1 MDFVATTIV
10 RSEDGV
16 TFNKETRIQDK
27 DREEGKKL
35 KKNRK
40 GPLLPVGKSLA
51 EQLKENADK
60 KDAEWKEQNNPFRPP
75 PSMTDE
81 EAQFLAEKEEEEKRK
96 ALMDANLAEE
106 AAAEFKTARLSE
118 AVKVKPAEEL
128 PRVTGLFES
137 LDSQEPQNKETRAIA
152 VVVQPKKSKK
162 KRKKSSK
169 KKSSK
174 KQKNEEG
181 ASALS
186 LLAGYDE
193 D

>member
-1 MDFVATTIV
+1 
-10 RSEDGV
+10 
-16 TFNKETRIQDK
+16 
-27 DREEGKKL
+27 
-35 KKNRK
+35 
-40 GPLLPVGKSLA
+40 
-51 EQLKENADK
+51 
-60 KDAEWKEQNNPFRPP
+60 
-75 PSMTDE
+75 MTDE

-137 LDSQEPQNKETRAIA
+137 LDSQEPQNKETSAIA

-193 D
+193 DWTSSKTTSLKSVPSNATIGRMD